1 MMMMMNAR
9 TVPPAS
15 RDQRLVE
22 AVLVNAGLFK
32 GLAHAQ
38 VASLAR
44 QCWTI
49 GASRGDVI
57 APRGRR
63 LPGVLTIAYGSIK
76 LSLRAPEG
84 GERVLRLA
92 AAGESFGEASA
103 LSGRVFPCEAQALCD
118 SRLVVVP
125 TAAVVA
131 LIERD
136 ARAARRV
143 LDALAERNLA
153 LLDELQSS
161 SLRRGSER
169 LASFLDS
176 LVGDAAAGNACTVRL
191 PASKTVIA
199 SRLNMKK
206 ETLSRLLRELSEQ
219 GLIRVAQ
226 RDIALLDR
234 ERLLRPWP
242 RQAASAVLGEDEKL
256 VEPAEVSPLA

>member
-1 MMMMMNAR
+1 MMMNAR

-22 AVLVNAGLFK
+22 AVLDNAALFR

-38 VASLAR
+38 IANLAR

-57 APRGRR
+57 APRGKR
-63 LPGVLTIAYGSIK
+63 LPGVLAIAYGAVK

-84 GERVLRLA
+84 GERVVQLA
-92 AAGESFGEASA
+92 VAGQSFGESSA
-103 LSGRVFPCEAQALCD
+103 LSGRVFPCEAQALSD
-118 SRLVVVP
+118 ARLVVIP
-125 TAAVVA
+125 TAAILA
-131 LIERD
+131 LIEREP
-136 ARAARRV
+136 RSARRV
-143 LDALAERNLA
+143 IEMLAERNLA
-153 LLDELQSS
+153 LVDELQSS

-176 LVGDAAAGNACTVRL
+176 LAGDGMRDNACTVHL

-219 GLIRVAQ
+219 GLIQVTQ

-234 ERLLRPWP
+234 ERLLRPSS
-242 RQAASAVLGEDEKL
+242 RQPASAVLGEDQKL
-256 VEPAEVSPLA
+256 VEAAEENPLA